1 MVKLYQTDFFILIFA
16 YQKHN
21 VFVFET
27 IILSMKLFCLLTLFF
42 TLTIQAQFQIN
53 GIVTDANRRPLPFA
67 TITTSDNHNTITDVD
82 GKFDL
87 KINAKTS
94 TFAVSY
100 IGFQTK
106 IIALTANKTF
116 YSISLS
122 EKTDDLKEVVVSN
135 ENPALTIIKK
145 VIANKNLNNPQKKL
159 SSFEYKT
166 YNKLIVTANPDS
178 IDGRI
183 DSSAAYKDFNKK
195 TINVDSSDYKFK
207 EIISKQ
213 HLFQTEKVSQ
223 YQFGNNKLKETI
235 LGTKMAGFKQPVY
248 EIIAFNLQSISVYGS
263 KYELFETKH
272 QSPIADNGFA
282 DYNYKLLDTVP
293 IKGRDTYMIY
303 FKNKKKRK
311 SNGLEGVLYI
321 DQENFAVAKAVMRIK
336 GVLDISG
343 IHEFEY
349 VPEEKIWFQSKTTF
363 KIVKGKS
370 NDDIKILGG
379 TIQFDGD
386 IEDNF
391 EPRKKTASDFT
402 YLLSES
408 NNFDIH
414 YNTNSPIKDPS
425 LYIEIKDDAS
435 KKPEE
440 FWDTYRKD
448 SLDLKSQKT
457 YQLLDSISISK
468 RIEKRLGLGRKIIN
482 GYLPI
487 GPIDLDLKKIISYN
501 NYEGFRLGVGGIT
514 NDRFSKNFRIE
525 GYTAYGTKDGNFKYS
540 LGSGVLLDKSTNT
553 WLNGSYTDD
562 VREIASTVFAVD
574 KRVFKIYDPRPIN
587 ISTFYKYISWKANV
601 QTKIIPKTEAV
612 FELARTDVEPK
623 FDYLFN
629 LNGQLYSSYVMTTAM
644 ASIVWAPFS
653 DFMQTPTG
661 RNETEKRF
669 PRFTFQY
676 TQSLPNVLENDFTFS
691 KIDFKTEYEKKYLN
705 GQKTSLL
712 LQGGYAMG
720 DVPIT
725 HLYNTMPNNLTK
737 ETIIQRIT
745 FAGRNSF
752 ETMFF
757 NEFFSSQYIFFQVKH
772 GFDRIKIMKKVR
784 PSLVLVTRMAWGNM
798 ENPEQHVGPAY
809 KTLDKGFFES
819 GIELNRIFKGFG
831 LGGFYRYGPNQLL
844 KFEDNIA
851 VKISYVLDLGL

>member
-1 MVKLYQTDFFILIFA
+1 M
-16 YQKHN
+16 
-21 VFVFET
+21 
-27 IILSMKLFCLLTLFF
+27 TLFF
-42 TLTIQAQFQIN
+42 TLSIQAQFQIS
-53 GIVTDANRRPLPFA
+53 GIVTDSNNKPLPFA
-67 TITTSDNHNTITDVD
+67 TIKTSDNSNTITDVD
-82 GKFDL
+82 GKFTF
-87 KINAKTS
+87 KTS
-94 TFAVSY
+94 INSGNFIVSY

-106 IIALTANKTF
+106 TIAIVENKKF
-116 YSISLS
+116 YSVSLS
-122 EKTDDLKEVVVSN
+122 QKTDDLKEVIVSN

-145 VIANKNLNNPQKKL
+145 VIANKNNNNPQKKL

-183 DSSAAYKDFNKK
+183 DSSAVYKDFNKK
-195 TINVDSSDYKFK
+195 KINIDSSDYKFK

-223 YQFGNNKLKETI
+223 YQFGNNKLKETV
-235 LGTKMAGFKQPVY
+235 LGTKIAGFKNPIY
-248 EIIAFNLQSISVYGS
+248 EVIAFNLQSISIYDN
-263 KYELFETKH
+263 KYELFETKYEN
-272 QSPIADNGFA
+272 PISNTAPGT
-282 DYNYKLLDTVP
+282 YNYKLLDTVN
-293 IKGRDTYMIY
+293 IKGRETFMIY
-303 FKNKKKRK
+303 FKNKHKRRT
-311 SNGLEGVLYI
+311 SGLEGVLYI
-321 DQENFAVAKAVMRIK
+321 DLQNFAIAKAVMRIK

-343 IHEFEY
+343 IHEFDY
-349 VPEEKIWFQSKTTF
+349 VPNEKVWFQSNTTF
-363 KIVKGKS
+363 KIVKGK
-370 NDDIKILGG
+370 NDDDIKILGG

-386 IEDNF
+386 VAEDF
-391 EPRKKTASDFT
+391 EPRKKAASDFT

-408 NNFDIH
+408 NNFDIN
-414 YNTNSPIKDPS
+414 YNTETPIKNPS

-440 FWDTYRKD
+440 FWNQYRKEA
-448 SLDLKSQKT
+448 LDQKSQKT
-457 YQLLDSISISK
+457 YQLLDSLSVNK

-482 GYLPI
+482 GYIPI
-487 GPIDLDLKKIISYN
+487 GPVDLDLKKIISYN
-501 NYEGFRLGVGGIT
+501 NYEGFRLGLGGIT
-514 NDRFSKNFRIE
+514 NDKFSKDFRIE
-525 GYTAYGTKDGNFKYS
+525 GYTAYGTKDGVVKYN
-540 LGSGVLLDKSTNT
+540 LGAGVLLDQNTNT

-587 ISTFYKYISWKANV
+587 ISTFYKYTSWKANV

-612 FELARTDVEPK
+612 LELSRTYVEPK

-629 LNGQLYSSYVMTTAM
+629 YNGQLYSSFIMTTAM
-644 ASIVWAPFS
+644 VSIVWAPFS

-661 RNETEKRF
+661 RTESDKRF

-676 TQSLPNVLENDFTFS
+676 TQSLPNVLDNDFSFG

-712 LQGGYAMG
+712 LQGGHAIG

-757 NEFFSSQYIFFQVKH
+757 NEFFSSQYVFFQIKH

-798 ENPEQHVGPAY
+798 EKPEQHVGPTY

-819 GIELNRIFKGFG
+819 GIELNKIYKGFG
-831 LGGFYRYGPNQLL
+831 LGGFYRYGPNQLPE
-844 KFEDNIA
+844 FDDNIA

>member
-1 MVKLYQTDFFILIFA
+1 MR
-16 YQKHN
+16 
-21 VFVFET
+21 
-27 IILSMKLFCLLTLFF
+27 LFCLLTLFF
-42 TLTIQAQFQIN
+42 TLTIQAQFQVS
-53 GIVTDANRRPLPFA
+53 GIVTDSNNKPLPFA
-67 TITTSDNHNTITDVD
+67 TITTTDNSNTITDVD
-82 GKFDL
+82 GKF
-87 KINAKTS
+87 IFKTLTKS
-94 TFAVSY
+94 GNFTVSY

-106 IIALTANKTF
+106 IIALAENKKF
-116 YSISLS
+116 YSVSLS
-122 EKTDDLKEVVVSN
+122 QKTDDLKEVIVSN

-145 VIANKNLNNPQKKL
+145 VIANKNNNNPQKRLK
-159 SSFEYKT
+159 SFDYKS

-183 DSSAAYKDFNKK
+183 DSSAVYKDFDKK
-195 TINVDSSDYKFK
+195 KINIDSSDYKFK

-223 YQFGNNKLKETI
+223 YQFGNNKLKETV
-235 LGTKMAGFKQPVY
+235 LGTKIAGFKNPIY
-248 EIIAFNLQSISVYGS
+248 EVIAFNLQSISIYDN
-263 KYELFETKH
+263 KYELFETKYEN
-272 QSPIADNGFA
+272 PISNTAPST
-282 DYNYKLLDTVP
+282 YNYKLLDTVN
-293 IKGRDTYMIY
+293 IKGRETFMIY
-303 FKNKKKRK
+303 FKNKQKRRT
-311 SNGLEGVLYI
+311 SGLEGVLYI
-321 DQENFAVAKAVMRIK
+321 DSQNFAIAKAIMRIK

-343 IHEFEY
+343 IHEFDY
-349 VPEEKIWFQSKTTF
+349 VPNEKVWFQSNTTF
-363 KIVKGKS
+363 KIVKGK
-370 NDDIKILGG
+370 NDDDIKILGG

-386 IEDNF
+386 VAEDY
-391 EPRKKTASDFT
+391 EPRKKAASDFT

-414 YNTNSPIKDPS
+414 YNTDTPIKNPS

-440 FWDTYRKD
+440 FWNQYRKEI
-448 SLDLKSQKT
+448 LDQKSQKT
-457 YQLLDSISISK
+457 YQLLDSLSVSR
-468 RIEKRLGLGRKIIN
+468 RIEKRLGFGRKIIN
-482 GYLPI
+482 GYIPI

-501 NYEGFRLGVGGIT
+501 NYEGFRLGLGGIT
-514 NDRFSKNFRIE
+514 NDKFSKDFRIE
-525 GYTAYGTKDGNFKYS
+525 GYTAYGTKDGVVKYN
-540 LGSGVLLDKSTNT
+540 LGAGVLLDQDTNT
-553 WLNGSYTDD
+553 WINGSYTDD
-562 VREIASTVFAVD
+562 VREIASTLFAVD

-587 ISTFYKYISWKANV
+587 ISTFYHYNSWKANV

-612 FELARTDVEPK
+612 LELARTYVEPK

-629 LNGQLYSSYVMTTAM
+629 YNGQLYSNYIMTTAM
-644 ASIVWAPFS
+644 LSIVWAPFS

-661 RNETEKRF
+661 RNESDKRF

-676 TQSLPNVLENDFTFS
+676 TQSLPNVLDNDFNFG

-712 LQGGYAMG
+712 LQGGYAFG
-720 DVPIT
+720 DVPLT

-737 ETIIQRIT
+737 ETVIQRIT

-772 GFDRIKIMKKVR
+772 GFNRIKILKKVR
-784 PSLVLVTRMAWGNM
+784 PTIVLVSRMAWGNM
-798 ENPEQHVGPAY
+798 EKPEQHVGPSY

-819 GIELNRIFKGFG
+819 GIELNKIYKGFG
-831 LGGFYRYGPNQLL
+831 LGGFYRYGPNQLF

-851 VKISYVLDLGL
+851 VKISYVIDLGL